1 VWTRASTASAT
12 ASITG
17 GLEGSDI
24 DVVRQIAAAIFGDPN
39 RVQFVVLDIA
49 DRVGAIERGQVD
61 LVVNNFTVTCERQRK
76 VEFSTAYLAASQR
89 VLVPTDSKVTEIG
102 NLTGARVCTSSGST
116 TETVLRAMPGL
127 DVVTLP
133 GIPDCMVELQRG
145 RVAAVSSD
153 DVILA
158 DATDGS
164 PERVTALRFEA
175 PDSPHLAAELA
186 GRSIDPLELVDH
198 IRARAHEEEAV
209 IVEGVG
215 GLLVP
220 LTRDGYTVRDLA
232 RDLGFPLVIAARPGL
247 GTISHTLL
255 TLEAAR
261 SAGLDVRGVVL
272 TPWPQAPS
280 VVERSNLRTIAALG
294 AVDVHTLPVVSLP
307 TCAHLAAAAA
317 RLPVERWLAQADVFR
332 PLSALAWPR

>member
-1 VWTRASTASAT
+1 VRGCFVTGTDTGAGKTALAG
-12 ASITG
+12 AIG
-17 GLEGSDI
+17 
-24 DVVRQIAAAIFGDPN
+24 AALRSRG
-39 RVQFVVLDIA
+39 
-49 DRVGAIERGQVD
+49 VGAVACKP
-61 LVVNNFTVTCERQRK
+61 V
-76 VEFSTAYLAASQR
+76 
-89 VLVPTDSKVTEIG
+89 
-102 NLTGARVCTSSGST
+102 LTGAAGDAVEPDPGTGNGS
-116 TETVLRAMPGL
+116 
-127 DVVTLP
+127 
-133 GIPDCMVELQRG
+133 
-145 RVAAVSSD
+145 AAPWPSD

-175 PDSPHLAAELA
+175 PVSPHLAAELA

-232 RDLGFPLVIAARPGL
+232 GDLGFPLVIAARPGL

-332 PLSALAWPR
+332 PLGALAWPR